1 MKQRIYRLISK
12 GSHGNKWNRA
22 VDYLIMA
29 LIILSVFSIILE
41 SMKDISLKY
50 GAYLY
55 MFNVFSIIIF
65 TIEYVLRI
73 YISELTHPSTSKI
86 KSAFKFITS
95 TEGLIDL
102 LAIIPFYLPMLLK
115 MDVRFIRILRL
126 TRFLRILKLNRYNKS
141 LHMILEVF
149 KEKKSELAVTG
160 FVLFLILLMASFIM
174 YYVEGE
180 AQPEA
185 FPDILSAFWWAIATL
200 TTVGYGDIY
209 PITSL
214 GRLIS
219 GIIALLGIG
228 LVALPTGLIS
238 AGFINKIEKNKLA
251 NGVQCP
257 HCGEKIDKLTTTD
270 FRFFNAHKH
279 D

>member
-1 MKQRIYRLISK
+1 
-12 GSHGNKWNRA
+12 
-22 VDYLIMA
+22 MA

-41 SMKDISLKY
+41 SMAELSLKY
-50 GAYLY
+50 GTYLHL
-55 MFNVFSIIIF
+55 FDVFSIIIF
-65 TIEYVLRI
+65 TIEYALRI
-73 YISELTHPSTSKI
+73 YISELTHPSTSKV
-86 KSAFKFITS
+86 KSALKFISS

-102 LAIIPFYLPMLLK
+102 LAILPFYLPMILK
-115 MDVRFIRILRL
+115 MDVRFVRILRL
-126 TRFLRILKLNRYNKS
+126 SRFLRILKLNRYNKS
-141 LHMILEVF
+141 LNMILEVF

-174 YYVEGE
+174 YYVEGD

-219 GIIALLGIG
+219 GVIALLGIG

-251 NGVQCP
+251 KGIQCP

-270 FRFFNAHKH
+270 FRFFNAHNH

>member
-1 MKQRIYRLISK
+1 MKQRIYKLISK

-22 VDYLIMA
+22 VDYFIMS

-41 SMKDISLKY
+41 SMEDVSLKY
-50 GAYLY
+50 GSLLY
-55 MFNVFSIIIF
+55 IFDVFSVLVF
-65 TIEYVLRI
+65 TLEYLLRI
-73 YISELTHPSTSKI
+73 YISDLTHPAPTKF
-86 KSAFKFITS
+86 KSALKFIKS

-102 LAIIPFYLPMLLK
+102 VAILPFYLPMLIK
-115 MDVRFIRILRL
+115 MDVRFIRMLRL

-174 YYVEGE
+174 YYVEGD

-219 GIIALLGIG
+219 GVIALLGIG

-251 NGVQCP
+251 NGIQCP
-257 HCGEKIDKLTTTD
+257 HCGEKIDKLTASD
-270 FRFFNAHKH
+270 FRYYNTHKH

>member
-1 MKQRIYRLISK
+1 MKQRIYKLISK
-12 GSHGNKWNRA
+12 GSHGNKWNRV
-22 VDYLIMA
+22 VDYIIMT
-29 LIILSVFSIILE
+29 LIILSVFSIIME
-41 SMKDISLKY
+41 SMDELNQQF
-50 GAYLY
+50 GLYLY
-55 MFNVFSIIIF
+55 LFDVFSVIIF

-73 YISELTHPSTSKI
+73 YISEFTHPSSGRL
-86 KSAFKFITS
+86 KSAIKFITS
-95 TEGLIDL
+95 PAGLIDL
-102 LAIIPFYLPMLLK
+102 LAILPFYLPMLIK
-115 MDVRFIRILRL
+115 MDVRFIRMLRL

-149 KEKKSELAVTG
+149 KEKRSELAVTG

-174 YYVEGE
+174 YYVEGD

-251 NGVQCP
+251 NGTKCP
-257 HCGEKIDKLTTTD
+257 HCGKKIDKLTATD
-270 FRFFNAHKH
+270 FRFYNTHKN